1 MPRREGRIYNFR
13 NKRCPLTVKDK
24 YGFHCMEQVVLG
36 DYRVPVRES
45 IRRNSLVMSTL
56 RNLDEKE
63 RVFNFK
69 TLQSVHWTL

>member
-1 MPRREGRIYNFR
+1 MRRREGRIYNVR
-13 NKRCPLTVKDK
+13 NKRCPLIVKVK
-24 YGFHCMEQVVLG
+24 YGFHCMEQAVLG
-36 DYRVPVRES
+36 DYSMPVRES
-45 IRRNSLVMSTL
+45 IRRNSLVISNL

>member
-1 MPRREGRIYNFR
+1 MRRREGRIYNVR
-13 NKRCPLTVKDK
+13 NKRCLLTVKVK
-24 YGFHCMEQVVLG
+24 YGFHCMEQAVLG
-36 DYRVPVRES
+36 DYSMPVRES
-45 IRRNSLVMSTL
+45 IRRNSLVIPTL

>member
-1 MPRREGRIYNFR
+1 MRRRQGRIYNVR
-13 NKRCPLTVKDK
+13 NKRFPLTVKVK
-24 YGFHCMEQVVLG
+24 HGFHCMEQAALG
-36 DYRVPVRES
+36 DCSMSVRES
-45 IRRNSLVMSTL
+45 IRRNSLVIPTL